1 MDMIKKLFLSVAWLW
16 LSAGV
21 IMVSIGAYLVYADY
35 QAKHQTFELEEI
47 AHNSAIR
54 NVLGTYDVRPV
65 KASADEYLVVNDARP
80 LIVQEFL
87 ERYRSPLAKEPG
99 FAQKLVEIAD
109 EYGIDFRLL
118 PAIAM
123 KESGLCKAIP
133 EGTYNCLGL
142 GIHSRGTWGFDSYEE
157 AFRTA
162 AKILKENYIEEGRVT
177 PETIMRKYTPSSKG
191 EWAAGV
197 NQFMSEMKYNDRQ
210 EGLEEARKD
219 ISNNVLEYASK

>member
-1 MDMIKKLFLSVAWLW
+1 MFKKLFLTVAWIW

-21 IMVSIGAYLVYADY
+21 VMASVGGYLVYADY
-35 QAKHQTFELEEI
+35 QKKQDLNKLKQLTQSKEL
-47 AHNSAIR
+47 N
-54 NVLGTYDVRPV
+54 NVLSQQNIKVIKTAED
-65 KASADEYLVVNDARP
+65 DYLVINDARP
-80 LIVQEFL
+80 LIVQKFL
-87 ERYRSPLAKEPG
+87 ERYNSPLAKEPD
-99 FAQKLVEIAD
+99 FAKKLVEIAD

-142 GIHSRGTWGFDSYEE
+142 GIHSRGTWGFDSYED
-157 AFRTA
+157 AFRAA

-177 PETIMRKYTPSSKG
+177 PETIMKKYTPSSKG

-210 EGLEEARKD
+210 KGIEEARNEVN
-219 ISNNVLEYASK
+219 NNVLEYAEPTP